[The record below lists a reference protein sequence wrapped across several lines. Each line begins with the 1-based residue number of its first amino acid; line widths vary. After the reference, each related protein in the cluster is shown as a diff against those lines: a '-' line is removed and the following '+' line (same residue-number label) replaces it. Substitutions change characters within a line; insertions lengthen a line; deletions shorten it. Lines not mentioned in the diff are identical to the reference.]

1 MVLVPLPQLPLHVA
15 QLHDTQ
21 QFAVFSALLRSLST
35 PTALHMASRSCL
47 VKAFFLDAS
56 VVADYARCIG
66 MLLTHAVHI
75 RHHRRGNVLERC
87 LAVVE
92 NLLHSLAV
100 RVMETRCTFFPA
112 HAPPGVHENPEG
124 LQGDESSEAYL
135 AAELFTTFIMLT
147 FAHLV
152 LVPCHLC
159 MASLPRWVLWV
170 LWVSSALVFM
180 SMRSVR
186 ETLLVLV
193 LLAIICVVSR
203 GLM

>member
-1 MVLVPLPQLPLHVA
+1 M
-15 QLHDTQ
+15 
-21 QFAVFSALLRSLST
+21 ST

-56 VVADYARCIG
+56 VVADYARCIR
-66 MLLTHAVHI
+66 MLLTHAAHI

-92 NLLHSLAV
+92 KLLHSLAV
-100 RVMETRCTFFPA
+100 LVMETRCTFFPA
-112 HAPPGVHENPEG
+112 HVPPG
-124 LQGDESSEAYL
+124 
-135 AAELFTTFIMLT
+135 
-147 FAHLV
+147 
-152 LVPCHLC
+152 
-159 MASLPRWVLWV
+159 V